1 MATHKKF
8 MKLLQKRMRR
18 AVDVKDDT
26 LAVTYYMNARG
37 IIVMVHAKNGELAG
51 VKTFDSLEAFVWAL
65 VLKEEKKEEVTA

>member
-18 AVDVKDDT
+18 AVGVYDDS
-26 LAVTYYMNARG
+26 LAVTYYMNSYG
-37 IIVMVHAKNGELAG
+37 IVVMVHTKNAELAG
-51 VKTFDSLEAFVWAL
+51 IKTFDSLEAFIWAL